1 MMEQKLSGNKVKL
14 IALDMDGTLLDS
26 NKDLSE
32 RNLEALNLAIKQGI
46 KIIPSTG
53 RPASGL
59 PQKLLANPHIRYSIC
74 SNGAAIIDLKDK
86 VVIHRK
92 SLSRGMSLFL
102 MDLLDDFDVHID
114 IFADGGI
121 TTEERSMRILGEFI
135 IPPNMLPYIAETR
148 NTVKDLKDY
157 IRNNAEH
164 IEKINL
170 FFKTMAHR
178 TKAIELLGGVAGIAV
193 TSSLEVNLEINNIE
207 ADKGYGLIWL
217 SEYLDISSKETM
229 AIGDSSNDES
239 MLKNAG
245 IAVAMKN
252 STKDILALADYI
264 TSTNDEDGVAE
275 AIEKFI
281 NIKES

>member
-1 MMEQKLSGNKVKL
+1 MMEPKLSGRKVKL

-26 NKDLSE
+26 KKDLSE
-32 RNLEALNLAIKQGI
+32 RNLEALNLAIKKGI

-53 RPASGL
+53 RPAAGL

-74 SNGAAIIDLKDK
+74 SNGAAIIDLKNK

-92 SLSRGMSLFL
+92 SLSKGITLFL
-102 MDLLDDFDVHID
+102 IDLLGAFDVHID
-114 IFADGGI
+114 IFSDGGI
-121 TTEERSMRILGEFI
+121 TTEERNMRRLGEFI

-157 IRNNAEH
+157 IKNGAEH

-170 FFKTMAHR
+170 FFKSIAHR
-178 TKAIELLGGVAGIAV
+178 TKVMELLGGVAGIEV
-193 TSSLEVNLEINNIE
+193 TSSLLVNLEINNKE
-207 ADKGYGLIWL
+207 ANKGYGLRWL

-239 MLKNAG
+239 MLKSAG

-252 STKDILALADYI
+252 STESIKTMADYI
-264 TSTNDEDGVAE
+264 TASNDEDGVAE
-275 AIEKFI
+275 AIEKLI
-281 NIKES
+281 NRKES